1 MMTFKKFL
9 ALCALA
15 VFALGAHASL
25 KAYDNASSTT
35 RVIKKPPFNDDG
47 PGDDKRKKAAPYN
60 GDGPAIPPGTTGGG
74 K

>member
-9 ALCALA
+9 ALIALCA
-15 VFALGAHASL
+15 FAFSGHAALS
-25 KAYDNASSTT
+25 DMGSTA

-60 GDGPAIPPGTTGGG
+60 GDGPAIPPGGTTGGG

>member
-1 MMTFKKFL
+1 MMTTKKILAFI
-9 ALCALA
+9 ALCA
-15 VFALGAHASL
+15 FALGGHATLNS
-25 KAYDNASSTT
+25 DSTS

-60 GDGPAIPPGTTGGG
+60 GDGPGIPPGGSTGGG

>member
-1 MMTFKKFL
+1 MMSFKKLFALL
-9 ALCALA
+9 ALAA
-15 VFALGAHASL
+15 FALSGHASMS
-25 KAYDNASSTT
+25 DSNSS

-60 GDGPAIPPGTTGGG
+60 GDGPAIPPGGSTGGG